1 LGTVSCDPEQQPA
14 LMVRLRGEGRL
25 DSYVKMAEPTAA
37 GDADAA
43 PRGVPPLDYAHE
55 RTAVTAGLLEAA
67 SRLIVHSDP
76 LGLMRGACESLVA
89 ATPHIRL
96 AWAWYGDAAARRIR
110 PMISAGP
117 AKAYTDDL
125 VVEKNV
131 LARLAFRALAP
142 DAPDSAAAMRFSLF
156 NPWRVASRKYGFEIA
171 VALPLGVPSPAEL
184 GLLVIYADDASYFD
198 VVGTAPFRAFAVLAE
213 AALAQ
218 ADFRTQLQQQATH
231 DALTQLPNR
240 HRLRDELE
248 RLHANAVRYRHSYAL
263 VMFDLDRFKDINDE
277 HGHDVG
283 DRALVTAAQ
292 CATVAVRR
300 GDLVGRWGGDE
311 FLAILPNTELDAAIV
326 MANRL
331 RDEMCGSG
339 CAVNDAVIPLRASFG
354 VAAYP
359 ASADSTHAVLVAAD
373 RALYRA
379 KREGGD
385 RVAVADSAG

>member
-1 LGTVSCDPEQQPA
+1 
-14 LMVRLRGEGRL
+14 L
-25 DSYVKMAEPTAA
+25 DSHVNMAEPTAA
-37 GDADAA
+37 GDSDSA
-43 PRGVPPLDYAHE
+43 PRGAPPADYADE
-55 RTAVTAGLLEAA
+55 RTAVTATLLEAA
-67 SRLIVHSDP
+67 SRLIAHSDL
-76 LGLMRGACESLVA
+76 LGLMRGACESLVT

-96 AWAWYGDAAARRIR
+96 AWAWYGDAAARTIR

-117 AKAYTDDL
+117 AKAYADDL
-125 VVEKNV
+125 VIEKNV
-131 LARLAFRALAP
+131 FTRFAFRALAP
-142 DAPDSAAAMRFSLF
+142 DAPDAAAAMRFSLF
-156 NPWRVASRKYGFEIA
+156 NPWRVASRKHGFEIA
-171 VALPLGVPSPAEL
+171 VALPLAVPSPAEL

-198 VVGTAPFRAFAVLAE
+198 AVGVAPFRAFAVLAE
-213 AALAQ
+213 AVLAQ
-218 ADFRTQLQQQATH
+218 VDVRSQLHQQATH

-263 VMFDLDRFKDINDE
+263 VMFDLDRFKEINDE
-277 HGHDVG
+277 HGHDAG
-283 DRALVTAAQ
+283 DRALVAAAQ
-292 CATVAVRR
+292 CAMVAVRR

-326 MANRL
+326 MADRL
-331 RDEMCGSG
+331 RDEMCA
-339 CAVNDAVIPLRASFG
+339 CAVTETVLSLRASFG

-385 RVAVADSAG
+385 RVAVADSAT